1 MESRMPAAPASS
13 GTFAA
18 YLPLL
23 AAFLT
28 IPWFM
33 TVVFDMI
40 TRGAHTLEGANPRA
54 VAFVSTIPAMA
65 GLVAGIL
72 VIARG
77 QARRGAQRVCLILG
91 CAVCGLIVVGSW
103 RGILY

>member
-1 MESRMPAAPASS
+1 MESRTPVAPAPS
-13 GTFAA
+13 GTAAA

-33 TVVFDMI
+33 TVVFEMI
-40 TRGAHTLEGANPRA
+40 TSASHTLKGANPRA

-65 GLVAGIL
+65 GLLAGIV

-77 QARRGAQRVCLILG
+77 RARRGAQRVWLFLG
-91 CAVCGLIVVGSW
+91 SAVWGLIVLGSW